1 MAEISLHR
9 FLKSTRRYSV
19 REAERLIRTGH
30 VTLDGVVVDRPEAR
44 VEGPGAV
51 VAVDG
56 QVVAAAA
63 DTDAAPAVWLY
74 HKPAGLVCTRS
85 DEYGRRTIYDA
96 LPAEMGYVF
105 SVGRLDLN
113 SEGAL
118 LLTGDGE
125 LSRRLADPRFHVAKV
140 YRVKLRG
147 NVTHVVLEKL
157 AAGVSLDGV
166 RTRPCRIAIDR
177 RVEGSTW
184 TRWTLTEGKN
194 RQIRRMAETAGL
206 AVQRLVRV
214 EIAGLALGKLAPGEL
229 RRLGDDEVRAL
240 VAATEGGKDG
250 SR

>member
-1 MAEISLHR
+1 MTEISLHR

-30 VTLDGVVVDRPEAR
+30 VTVDGAVVDRPEAR
-44 VEGPGAV
+44 LEGSGVA

-56 QVVAAAA
+56 QPVVAAAPA
-63 DTDAAPAVWLY
+63 DEAPAVWLF
-74 HKPAGLVCTRS
+74 HKPVGLVCTRS
-85 DEYGRRTIYDA
+85 DEQGRRTIYEA
-96 LPAEMGYVF
+96 LPEDLGYVF
-105 SVGRLDLN
+105 SVGRLDLM

-118 LLTGDGE
+118 LLTADGD
-125 LSRRLADPRFHVAKV
+125 LSRRLADPRFHAAKV

-166 RTRPCRIAIDR
+166 RTRPCRIEIEQ

-214 EIAGLALGKLAPGEL
+214 EIAGLALGRLAPGEL
-229 RRLGDDEVRAL
+229 RRLSAAEVVGLL
-240 VAATEGGKDG
+240 VAAEGGEHG
-250 SR
+250 PR